1 MRATFA
7 RPPVT
12 RLTFPAVRFAAFA
25 PTRFAFAFRLVAG
38 LAAAR
43 RGDGLAFRDVPGVA
57 ARFEPADFA
66 AVFTAALAR
75 CGAGRVR
82 WAPLLRATD
91 RARPAPPARADVL
104 AGAAAT
110 AGTPR
115 S

>member
-1 MRATFA
+1 M
-7 RPPVT
+7 
-12 RLTFPAVRFAAFA
+12 RFAAFA
-25 PTRFAFAFRLVAG
+25 PTRFAFAAFRLVAG

-43 RGDGLAFRDVPGVA
+43 RGDGLVFRDVPGVA
-57 ARFEPADFA
+57 ARVEPADFA

-91 RARPAPPARADVL
+91 RARAAPPARADVL